1 MNMKKCF
8 AAVAMVACLG
18 LSQAAVAQET
28 LTVGVTTSGIP
39 FTFID
44 TKTQES
50 TGAMVDLADAIADIV
65 GADPEFKVV
74 AFSALI
80 PALTTGKIDL
90 ISAGMFA
97 TDKRKEV
104 VDFTQPVYQYGD
116 GMFVAADDTN
126 NYTLDDLAGETV
138 GAQVGSVFVDKLRAL
153 GTLGEVKLYD
163 SIADIMRDVKLGR
176 IKAGVGDMP
185 VIAYQIKQKPQ
196 LGVRLVEG
204 YKPMGM
210 NDVALAVDKGN
221 SELLAKVNAAIAE
234 LKDSGKLTE
243 IFAKYGL

>member
-1 MNMKKCF
+1 MMKKCF
-8 AAVAMVACLG
+8 AAVAMTAFLG
-18 LSQAAVAQET
+18 LSQAAFAQDT

-50 TGAMVDLADAIADIV
+50 TGAMVDLAKAISGII
-65 GADPEFKVV
+65 GAEAEFNVV

-126 NYTLDDLAGETV
+126 NYSLDDLAGENV
-138 GAQVGSVFVDKLRAL
+138 GAQVGSVFADKLRAL

-176 IKAGVGDMP
+176 IKAGVGDLP

-204 YKPMGM
+204 YTPMGM
-210 NDVALAVDKGN
+210 SDVALAVDKGN
-221 SELLAKVNAAIAE
+221 PELLAKINAAITE
-234 LKDSGKLTE
+234 LKDSGKLDE

>member
-1 MNMKKCF
+1 MMMKKCF
-8 AAVAMVACLG
+8 AAVVMTAVLG
-18 LSQAAVAQET
+18 LSQAAIAQDT
-28 LTVGVTTSGIP
+28 LAVGVTTSGIP

-50 TGAMVDLADAIADIV
+50 TGAMVDLAKAISDIV
-65 GADPEFKVV
+65 GAEPEFNVV

-97 TDKRKEV
+97 TDKRKEI

-116 GMFVAADDTN
+116 GMFVAADDSN
-126 NYTLDDLAGETV
+126 NYSLDDLAGETV
-138 GAQVGSVFVDKLRAL
+138 GAQVGSVFADKLRAL

-176 IKAGVGDMP
+176 IKAGVGDLP
-185 VIAYQIKQKPQ
+185 VIAYQIKEKPQ
-196 LGVRLVEG
+196 LGVRLVED

-210 NDVALAVDKGN
+210 SDVALAVDKGN
-221 SELLAKVNAAIAE
+221 PELLAKVNAAITE
-234 LKDSGKLTE
+234 LKDSGKLDE